1 MFTGIVEDKGRVVRL
16 DRAGETN
23 RMTFEV
29 PQGLTELSLGDS
41 INVNG
46 VCLTVTK
53 KKDSAVTVDISLE
66 TLQRTNLG
74 ELRGG
79 DEVNLERA
87 LRLADRLGGHIVTGH
102 VDGVGTIIERKEEG
116 EFILLRVRAP
126 LSAMRYIVP
135 KGSIAIDGTSL
146 TVNECRGDEILMT
159 LIPFTLQ
166 RTTLL
171 RRGVGERV
179 NLETD
184 ILGKYVERL
193 LGRTDLE
200 SKGLDRDFL
209 REHGFMKE

>member
-1 MFTGIVEDKGRVVRL
+1 
-16 DRAGETN
+16 
-23 RMTFEV
+23 MTFEV

-46 VCLTVTK
+46 VCLTVTQRK
-53 KKDSAVTVDISLE
+53 GSAVTVDISSE

-87 LRLADRLGGHIVTGH
+87 LRLTDRLGGHIVTGH
-102 VDGVGTIIERKEEG
+102 VDGVGTIVEKKKEG

-126 LSAMRYIVP
+126 LTAMRYIVP

-171 RRGVGERV
+171 SRGVGERV

-209 REHGFMKE
+209 GEHGFMKE

>member
-16 DRAGETN
+16 DRADQRN
-23 RMTFEV
+23 RMTVEV

-46 VCLTVTK
+46 VCLTVVDK
-53 KKDSAVTVDISLE
+53 KGSAVTVDISLE

-102 VDGVGTIIERKEEG
+102 VDGVGTIVQKKKEG
-116 EFILLRVRAP
+116 EFILIRVRVP
-126 LSAMRYIVP
+126 LPFMRHIVP

-146 TVNECRGDEILMT
+146 TVNECHEDEILMT

-171 RRGVGERV
+171 SKGVGERV

-193 LGRTDLE
+193 LGRTGPE
-200 SKGLDRDFL
+200 SKGLGRDFL
-209 REHGFMKE
+209 REHGFTKE